1 MITIK
6 VHYTCKYHL
15 NFATEYK
22 FTTCGLCYNSKSG
35 RLVKQVLKSNCIGYI
50 IQGKFKSL
58 TFLRTKLELIPK
70 TKTPF

>member
-1 MITIK
+1 MVRITVI
-6 VHYTCKYHL
+6 YTCKYRL
-15 NFATEYK
+15 NFANEYM

-58 TFLRTKLELIPK
+58 TYLRTQLEKIPK
-70 TKTPF
+70 NKLPF